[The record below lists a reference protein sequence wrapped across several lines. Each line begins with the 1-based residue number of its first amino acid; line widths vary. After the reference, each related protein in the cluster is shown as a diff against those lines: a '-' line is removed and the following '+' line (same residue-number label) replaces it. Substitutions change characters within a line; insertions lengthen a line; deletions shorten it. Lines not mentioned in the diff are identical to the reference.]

1 MAVYKP
7 SQFIPSLDEIDANQ
21 NNTFSCQ
28 VNTSGNPAK
37 AYKLDILSIDGET
50 TIYDGAA
57 TNLSSQVLNKGRL
70 QIPNVSNTTS
80 GMSKLVNGKDYQWGA
95 RIYDAIVGSTAQP
108 KTLVCS
114 GYLVGS
120 TRYVLWTTTDYTT
133 TPDALVMDRWIEFNM
148 SNQSNYLPVPIPN
161 PDNIVLPTGAYRER
175 KQISW
180 VENELGWNKNFI
192 KIELEEPFTYNY
204 KDETEFQVYLCSDQH
219 TQTSVFID
227 PNDVI
232 ERGYYIEIYTPDGQT
247 LLETKRKI
255 MGYGESTGEVRVQDP
270 FNSIPVNGQIFKI
283 YSYDYVTATYTE
295 QSFTSSN
302 KVGGAPVAGTFK
314 VVNNR
319 WDSSKKQLFIQPNV
333 NIKTDIT
340 NPNEIVF
347 DNNGARVDINKTIST
362 TVVPRKTTDTTFN
375 PLDNSQWLL
384 TSGTS
389 PTSIIPSVS
398 PKSYYKVYS
407 DFMDTFP
414 FSVFYARTTPTRV
427 LQFKN
432 ANEMVGVDNPFVTVN
447 NDTAINWRDVTFNT
461 TWNQIEGVEVKY
473 YHYYLYDTNG
483 DLVIESD
490 DIYNSIMEWT
500 FRGLTSGTETQPE
513 HYSIKIKIVDQYD
526 KEFTNEAS
534 FLVYYEVEQGI
545 IPLDV
550 SLNCD
555 EHGMLVVPQA
565 PVYVLT
571 KDDGNMPTVDSGDL
585 NPIEDYLQ
593 IPAGEVL
600 NYVCMDDAEQTPI
613 VITPNFSYFTK
624 FQLTADFLKNI
635 KKNNEETILKIAHAT
650 DISTGVAKDSVE
662 YSLKIG
668 GFETFY
674 QDDNGVF
681 HLNPNVGQIK
691 LYKENNITPIACF
704 DGKSS
709 YDLFENDVDKKLKK
723 PTQVKY
729 ALQDASYGAYKSYEY
744 LPRPYAG
751 NLELNTDTI
760 YTALNDSIFSGEIYR
775 AGALYKWN
783 GGNGYVQVTDSQ
795 YVYVET
801 LNQVEGATYDSLG
814 VPETCRSSDNITV
827 GWTEFGTPYTVTA
840 GNKKLRV
847 KVAEA
852 TLQLDGGAPK
862 TYSAQE
868 LMDRFISNINRLRTI
883 EEKGYDKD
891 DTRIEVN
898 TLNMI
903 NSRIRTALGL
913 SLKSSYIN
921 AAGGASISSFYSID
935 NIQGYNDNIWVD
947 CEEELIAQNS
957 EYLGTKWFNFYM
969 TVVDNKVSCYISI
982 VNNR

>member
-37 AYKLDILSIDGET
+37 AYKLDILSIDSET

-57 TNLSSQVLNKGRL
+57 TNLSPQVLNKGRL

-161 PDNIVLPTGAYRER
+161 PDNMVLPTGAYRER

-432 ANEMVGVDNPFVTVN
+432 ANEMVGVDNPFITVN

-461 TWNQIEGVEVKY
+461 TWTQIEGVEVKY

-571 KDDGNMPTVDSGDL
+571 KDDGNMPTVDSRDL
-585 NPIEDYLQ
+585 NSIEDYLQ
-593 IPAGEVL
+593 IPAGKVL

-613 VITPNFSYFTK
+613 VITPDFSYFTK

-691 LYKENNITPIACF
+691 LYKENNVTPIACF

-723 PTQVKY
+723 PTKVKY

-775 AGALYKWN
+775 AGVLYKWN

-852 TLQLDGGAPK
+852 TLSLDGRAPK

-903 NSRIRTALGL
+903 NSSISTALGL

-947 CEEELIAQNS
+947 CEELIAQNY

>member
-161 PDNIVLPTGAYRER
+161 PDNMVLPTGAYRER

-432 ANEMVGVDNPFVTVN
+432 ANEMVGVDNPFITVN

-461 TWNQIEGVEVKY
+461 TWTQIEGVEVKY

-555 EHGMLVVPQA
+555 EHGMLLVPQA

-571 KDDGNMPTVDSGDL
+571 KDDGNMPTVDSRDL
-585 NPIEDYLQ
+585 NSIEDYLQ

-723 PTQVKY
+723 PTKVKY

-852 TLQLDGGAPK
+852 TLSLDGGAPK

-883 EEKGYDKD
+883 EEKSYDKD

-947 CEEELIAQNS
+947 CEELIAQNS

>member
-148 SNQSNYLPVPIPN
+148 SNQSNYLPVPNPN
-161 PDNIVLPTGAYRER
+161 PDNMVLPTGAYRER

-432 ANEMVGVDNPFVTVN
+432 ANEMVGVDNPFITVN

-461 TWNQIEGVEVKY
+461 TWTQIEGVEVKY

-571 KDDGNMPTVDSGDL
+571 KDDGNMPTVDSSDL
-585 NPIEDYLQ
+585 NSIEDYLQ

-613 VITPNFSYFTK
+613 VITPDFSYFTK

-852 TLQLDGGAPK
+852 TLSLDSRAPK

-903 NSRIRTALGL
+903 NSHIRTALGL

-947 CEEELIAQNS
+947 CEELIAQNS

>member
-161 PDNIVLPTGAYRER
+161 PDNMVLPTGAYRER

-432 ANEMVGVDNPFVTVN
+432 ANEMVGVDNPFITVN

-500 FRGLTSGTETQPE
+500 FRGLTSGTENQPE

-571 KDDGNMPTVDSGDL
+571 KDDGNMPTVDSSDL
-585 NPIEDYLQ
+585 NSIEDYLQ

-613 VITPNFSYFTK
+613 VITPDFSYFTK

-650 DISTGVAKDSVE
+650 DISTGVAKDFVE

-723 PTQVKY
+723 PTKVKY

-775 AGALYKWN
+775 AGVLYKWN

-852 TLQLDGGAPK
+852 TLSLDSRAPK

-883 EEKGYDKD
+883 EEKSYDKD

-921 AAGGASISSFYSID
+921 AAGGASVSSFYSID

-947 CEEELIAQNS
+947 CEELIAQNS

>member
-37 AYKLDILSIDGET
+37 AYKLDILSIDSET

-161 PDNIVLPTGAYRER
+161 PDNMVLPTGAYRER

-407 DFMDTFP
+407 DFMDAFP

-432 ANEMVGVDNPFVTVN
+432 ANEMVGVDNPFITVN

-461 TWNQIEGVEVKY
+461 TWTQIEGVEVKY
-473 YHYYLYDTNG
+473 YHYYLYDANG
-483 DLVIESD
+483 DLVTESD

-500 FRGLTSGTETQPE
+500 FRGLTSGTENQPE

-571 KDDGNMPTVDSGDL
+571 KDDGNMPTVDSSDL
-585 NPIEDYLQ
+585 NSIEDYLQ

-613 VITPNFSYFTK
+613 IITPDFSYFTK

-650 DISTGVAKDSVE
+650 DISTGVAKDFVE

-723 PTQVKY
+723 PTKVKY

-775 AGALYKWN
+775 AGVLYKWN

-852 TLQLDGGAPK
+852 TLSLDSRAPK

-903 NSRIRTALGL
+903 NSRISTALGL

-947 CEEELIAQNS
+947 CEELIAQNY

>member
-148 SNQSNYLPVPIPN
+148 SNQSNYLPVPNPN
-161 PDNIVLPTGAYRER
+161 PDNMVLPTGAYRER

-432 ANEMVGVDNPFVTVN
+432 ANEMVGVDNPFITVN

-461 TWNQIEGVEVKY
+461 TWTQIEGVEVKY

-513 HYSIKIKIVDQYD
+513 QYSIKIKIVDQYD

-571 KDDGNMPTVDSGDL
+571 KDDGNIPTVDSRDL
-585 NPIEDYLQ
+585 NSVEDYLQ

-613 VITPNFSYFTK
+613 VITPDFSYFTK

-681 HLNPNVGQIK
+681 HLNPNIGQIK
-691 LYKENNITPIACF
+691 LYKENNATPIACF

-852 TLQLDGGAPK
+852 TLSLDGGAPK

-883 EEKGYDKD
+883 EEKSYDKD

-903 NSRIRTALGL
+903 NSRIRIVLGL

-947 CEEELIAQNS
+947 CEELIAQNS